1 MENKEVF
8 LQLYRSKK
16 FPIEFEEYLFP
27 VFENIVTALESRL
40 KNSPLQ
46 KKQIDLNVCLQYLV
60 EEHVYNMA
68 MMNEEFMNKFMLSP
82 EYTNHLFMIVSD
94 KIFLNEY
101 FEYKSS
107 SYITK
112 YNPLIS
118 SLTLYLNFILN
129 KFEQIPKQI
138 NDLNIA
144 LKLDI
149 LKKGFYMIKSINT
162 LLCDGFETEA
172 FSTWRT
178 LHEIE
183 CVASILDKHSNLSK
197 VYYDHIQFNRLYRVK
212 EQNEQ
217 IDKFYEY
224 IKTKLKEHNLKSKDL
239 KKYLEYGWL
248 YSIENWEEEYPDLK
262 LNFRKGLQYVAGLTN
277 YSELYEASSEIAH
290 GSSLLV
296 YSNKEYYCNLTLIC
310 LYETFIRMETIFS
323 KMISE
328 MTDIDSTAYFR
339 MKKIYVDEFNK
350 NLVKLKVLTEIKNQ
364 SKKQMQK

>member
-8 LQLYRSKK
+8 LKLYRAKQY
-16 FPIEFEEYLFP
+16 PIEFEGYLFP
-27 VFENIVTALESRL
+27 IFENIIGEISERL
-40 KNSPLQ
+40 SLYPQLN
-46 KKQIDLNVCLQYLV
+46 KQINLPICLQYLV
-60 EEHVYNMA
+60 EEHLYNMT
-68 MMNEEFMNKFMLSP
+68 MMNEEFINKFMDSQ
-82 EYTNHLFMIVSD
+82 EYTNHLYMIVCD
-94 KIFLNEY
+94 KIFFNEY
-101 FEYKSS
+101 LEYKSS
-107 SYITK
+107 SIISK

-118 SLTLYLNFILN
+118 ALTLFLNFVLN

-138 NDLNIA
+138 TDLGIA

-149 LKKGFYMIKSINT
+149 LRKGFFMTKSILT

-183 CVASILDKHSNLSK
+183 CVAQTIDNNENLAK
-197 VYYDHIQFNRLYRVK
+197 VYYEHIQYNKLYRSTEK
-212 EQNEQ
+212 NET
-217 IDKFYEY
+217 IDKFYEH
-224 IKTKLKEHNLKSKDL
+224 IKLKLKEHNLKSKDF

-248 YSIENWEEEYPDLK
+248 YSIIDWKEKYPEMK
-262 LNFRKGLQYVAGLTN
+262 LNFRKGIQYVAGLSQ
-277 YSELYEASSEIAH
+277 YSDIYEASSEIAH

-328 MTDIDSTAYFR
+328 MKDIDSTAYFR